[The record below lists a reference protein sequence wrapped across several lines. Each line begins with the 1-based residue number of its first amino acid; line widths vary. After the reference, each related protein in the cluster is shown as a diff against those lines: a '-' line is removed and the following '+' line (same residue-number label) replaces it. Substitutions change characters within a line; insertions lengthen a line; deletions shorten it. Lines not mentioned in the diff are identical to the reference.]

1 MLTIPYHLL
10 FPAIIAFCCIGAFSV
25 NNSTFD
31 VFMMALFG
39 VIGYALIKLDFE
51 PAPLLLG
58 FVLGPMLEENLR
70 RAMLLSRGSPSV
82 FVTHPLSLAL
92 LVISLA
98 LLVIVVMPN
107 IRAKREEAFS
117 E

>member
-1 MLTIPYHLL
+1 M
-10 FPAIIAFCCIGAFSV
+10 
-25 NNSTFD
+25 
-31 VFMMALFG
+31 FG
-39 VIGYALIKLDFE
+39 IVGYALIKLDFE

-70 RAMLLSRGSPSV
+70 RAMLLSRGDATV
-82 FVTHPLSLAL
+82 FVTQPLSLGLLLASAAL
-92 LVISLA
+92 L
-98 LLVIVVMPN
+98 LVVVMPN

>member
-1 MLTIPYHLL
+1 
-10 FPAIIAFCCIGAFSV
+10 
-25 NNSTFD
+25 
-31 VFMMALFG
+31 
-39 VIGYALIKLDFE
+39 
-51 PAPLLLG
+51 
-58 FVLGPMLEENLR
+58 MLEENLR
-70 RAMLLSRGSPSV
+70 RAMLRGSPSV

-98 LLVIVVMPN
+98 LLIIVVMPN